1 MTEKEEDI
9 ETEKE
14 EMREKEKKDLRE
26 RERKRKKERKKI
38 CLHKTGRGKSL
49 VTFNV
54 YLRLKPEAKKM
65 FLKMKNVTQAY
76 GEIITVSNLN

>member
-1 MTEKEEDI
+1 MRDRE
-9 ETEKE
+9 E

-26 RERKRKKERKKI
+26 RGRKRKKKEREKKI
-38 CLHKTGRGKSL
+38 CLQKTGRGKSL

>member
-1 MTEKEEDI
+1 MRDRE
-9 ETEKE
+9 E

-26 RERKRKKERKKI
+26 RGRKRKKKEREKKN

>member
-1 MTEKEEDI
+1 MRDRE
-9 ETEKE
+9 E

-26 RERKRKKERKKI
+26 RGRKRKKKEREKKI